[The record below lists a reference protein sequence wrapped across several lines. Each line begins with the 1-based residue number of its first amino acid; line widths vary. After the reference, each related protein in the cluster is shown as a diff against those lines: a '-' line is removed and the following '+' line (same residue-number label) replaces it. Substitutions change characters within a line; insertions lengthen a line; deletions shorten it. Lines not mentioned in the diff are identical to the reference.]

1 MRLATRLTILLV
13 VITTVV
19 AFSVGW
25 YAVNSSTHSAYQTL
39 DNTIN
44 AVIQS
49 GRGNPDAALSD
60 AINVD
65 EENNFDLTF
74 DVIYANGS
82 VTQLISAN
90 TPLTAT
96 PTLADVRSSR
106 SSVVS
111 EPNLRGFL
119 VRSLNIGGGD
129 FLLVAA
135 STHSISRSS
144 QQLILRVALA
154 AVLAAL
160 VMVVVAR
167 LFMRRDL
174 VTMEGLIEFASDV
187 ADGRTSEAVPPVRG
201 SMDVRELQRALA
213 TMVVSLQEKI
223 DEESRHAESMQT
235 FIGDASHELRTPLTV
250 IKGYTDLIGGPDV
263 SREQQARAVERMKTE
278 IVRME
283 ALVSDLL
290 FLAEVRELPKKS
302 SEPLDLSE
310 VVATRVREFHDDHR
324 NRAVDTQIEP
334 RLSIVGRRDFVE
346 RMMTNALA
354 NITRHTPDDAPV
366 RVRVAREGQAVRLC
380 IEDGGPGLPVYDQ
393 RPKHFRRF
401 DPSRSR
407 ESGGSGLG
415 MSIMADLSEAM
426 GGEMA
431 TSASSL
437 GGLCLTFTFLGV

>member
-1 MRLATRLTILLV
+1 VRLATRLTVLLV

-19 AFSVGW
+19 ALSVGW

-39 DNTIN
+39 DGTIN
-44 AVIQS
+44 AVVQS
-49 GRGNPDAALSD
+49 GRGTPDAALSD

-74 DVIYANGS
+74 DVVYANGS

-90 TPLTAT
+90 NPLTVN
-96 PTLADVRSSR
+96 PTLSDVRTSLAG
-106 SSVVS
+106 VVS

-129 FLLVAA
+129 YLLVAA

-174 VTMEGLIEFASDV
+174 VTMEGLINFASDV
-187 ADGRTSEAVPPVRG
+187 AEGETSEAVPPVRG
-201 SMDVRELQRALA
+201 SKDVRELQRALA
-213 TMVVSLQEKI
+213 SMVLSLQEKI
-223 DEESRHAESMQT
+223 DVESRHAESMQT

-250 IKGYTDLIGGPDV
+250 IKGYTDLISNPDV
-263 SREQQARAVERMKTE
+263 SSEQLTRAIERMKTE
-278 IVRME
+278 IIRME

-290 FLAEVRELPKKS
+290 FLAEVRELPTKN

-324 NRAVDTQIEP
+324 DRAIDTRIEP

-354 NITRHTPDDAPV
+354 NITRHTPENAPV
-366 RVRVAREGQAVRLC
+366 FVRVARDGVVVRLS

-407 ESGGSGLG
+407 DSGGSGLG

-426 GGEMA
+426 GGEMV
-431 TSASSL
+431 TSPSSL
-437 GGLCLTFTFLGV
+437 GGLCLTFTFQGV